1 MSEKGFMV
9 IECLSAQHYSIYHL
23 SITIFL
29 NKCTECTAQVLLYAC
44 RVAEN
49 LGKLLFFFF
58 FLKIGNPPAISQNG
72 GSFKNIQQEVS
83 EQCYITQLILT
94 CFF

>member
-1 MSEKGFMV
+1 MSEKGFVV

-29 NKCTECTAQVLLYAC
+29 NKCTAQVLLYAC

-49 LGKLLFFFF
+49 LGKLPFFFF

-72 GSFKNIQQEVS
+72 GSFKNIQQVS